1 MSEKPYEVFEH
12 TADVGLRIYGATV
25 PDLFLNAVKGF
36 FHLVAPQLSVCEIT
50 FPFPP
55 PPKLTKI
62 DLTAP
67 SQEELLVYWLN
78 EFIYYFFTKRF
89 FPETLKIDILEQDS
103 LVSEVF
109 FKKCSQ
115 TCPIELEVKAATYH
129 NLSIKKFGKRYQA
142 EVVFD
147 I

>member
-1 MSEKPYEVFEH
+1 MSEKSYEVFEH
-12 TADVGLRIYGATV
+12 TADIGLKIYGASV
-25 PDLFLNAVKGF
+25 ADLFLNAVKGL
-36 FHLVAPQLSVCEIT
+36 FHLIAPQLSVCEIA
-50 FPFPP
+50 FPFPS
-55 PPKLTKI
+55 PPKLIKI

-78 EFIYYFFTKRF
+78 EFIYYFFTKKL

-103 LVSEVF
+103 LVSEVSL
-109 FKKCSQ
+109 KKCSQ

-129 NLSIKKFGKRYQA
+129 NLSIKKFGKIYQA
-142 EVVFD
+142 EIIFD